1 MRDIIDFY
9 RRNPLVLALVA
20 VGGLALSLVVATS
33 AGEGIVLPIVFVAL
47 VGLVVGL
54 AIAWTRRRS

>member
-20 VGGLALSLVVATS
+20 VGGLALSVAVAVS
-33 AGEGIVLPIVFVAL
+33 AGDGIVLPIIFVAL
-47 VGLVVGL
+47 VGLLVGS
-54 AIAWTRRRS
+54 AIAWARRRS